1 MSIIAVGLALS
12 AEPLRDLRD
21 RNRLSGEVARFQ
33 ESLRLARTEAVMRNI
48 AVSLCPS
55 HMASSGAPVCNGDYG
70 EGWIVFS
77 NADRDRNVDA
87 EDDEVLRIFEGLPPG
102 FRVTR
107 GGSDSDDTAAK
118 PPASPRSDSDEASRH
133 ARAKGPR
140 RQQPERCR

>member
-1 MSIIAVGLALS
+1 
-12 AEPLRDLRD
+12 
-21 RNRLSGEVARFQ
+21 
-33 ESLRLARTEAVMRNI
+33 MRNI

-55 HMASSGAPVCNGDYG
+55 HMASSGAPVCNGDYA

-107 GGSDSDDTAAK
+107 GGSDTAAANLINYLPDGTSRNNQTLRFC
-118 PPASPRSDSDEASRH
+118 PPPGSRADAIRIVINSVGRHRLETAQDSCT
-133 ARAKGPR
+133 R
-140 RQQPERCR
+140 RMGSGG